1 MHRSNVGR
9 RIRVLVGATVLALFG
24 PAAVAGTTAAAPE
37 NSSRG
42 AAPAARLVCGGTVH
56 ASFDPKVT
64 NTVRK
69 IHARLTG
76 TLDKCY
82 SPDGS
87 TSGLK
92 SARFTASGSSS
103 ASCQQPP
110 ELITGD
116 VRITWYSQPGQQ
128 GNVVGR
134 TVLRPAGGSGAVA
147 GEVTGNATAD
157 STVLAGSR
165 ATVSG
170 SPSAG
175 YQQCSGG
182 GVANTSGTLT
192 ASFHHG

>member
-9 RIRVLVGATVLALFG
+9 RNRVLIGATVLALFS
-24 PAAVAGTTAAAPE
+24 PTVVAGTTAAASDP
-37 NSSRG
+37 SSRG
-42 AAPAARLVCGGTVH
+42 AAPAARLVCGGTVNAH
-56 ASFDPKVT
+56 FEPEVT
-64 NTVRK
+64 NTVREV
-69 IHARLTG
+69 HARLTG

-92 SARFTASGSSS
+92 SARFTASGSTS

-110 ELITGD
+110 ELAAGD
-116 VRITWYSQPGQQ
+116 VRITWYSQPGQR

-134 TVLRPAGGSGAVA
+134 TALRPTGTSGALA

-170 SPSAG
+170 SPSSG
-175 YQQCSGG
+175 YQQCAGR
-182 GVANTSGTLT
+182 GVANASGTLT